1 MRKGFQTTTTTTNRT
16 LNSDTNTEKQAI
28 NGTSYPTL
36 QQNWESI
43 STAYRELKTTFE
55 GNGLGLVFSQVVLA
69 LTKTP
74 MPEGVTEDERW
85 MAART
90 ALTAGMAA
98 RFAIGMELLDALL
111 DIRDELV

>member
-1 MRKGFQTTTTTTNRT
+1 MRKGFKPTTTTTNTT
-16 LNSDTNTEKQAI
+16 LNSDTNTEKQTT

-74 MPEGVTEDERW
+74 MPEGLPKTNDGWQRVLR
-85 MAART
+85 
-90 ALTAGMAA
+90 
-98 RFAIGMELLDALL
+98 
-111 DIRDELV
+111 

>member
-1 MRKGFQTTTTTTNRT
+1 MRKGFKTTTTTTNT
-16 LNSDTNTEKQAI
+16 PLNSDTNTEKQAT

-36 QQNWESI
+36 QQQWESI
-43 STAYRELKTTFE
+43 STAYKELKLSFE
-55 GNGLGLVFSQVVLA
+55 ENGLGLVFSQVVLA

-90 ALTAGMAA
+90 ALTVGMAA
-98 RFAIGMELLDALL
+98 RFATGMELVDALL
-111 DIRDELV
+111 DIRDEVQ